1 MRRRRDLSIRGAST
15 RSQQEEPLE
24 RSAHHTEKVGA
35 SFKTYWSGTPGDVQY
50 LLDNEKLARVKV
62 ERKNVQLEEH
72 VERLREDKA
81 RLTEQLLLRK
91 QQQQRHVHAHGDD
104 YGSDCIGH
112 EKEPS

>member
-1 MRRRRDLSIRGAST
+1 IYNNDNNNNNNKEDEEEEEARDLSIQGAST

-24 RSAHHTEKVGA
+24 RSAHNTEEQQVGA
-35 SFKTYWSGTPGDVQY
+35 SFKSYWSGTPGDVQY

-81 RLTEQLLLRK
+81 RLTE
-91 QQQQRHVHAHGDD
+91 
-104 YGSDCIGH
+104 
-112 EKEPS
+112 